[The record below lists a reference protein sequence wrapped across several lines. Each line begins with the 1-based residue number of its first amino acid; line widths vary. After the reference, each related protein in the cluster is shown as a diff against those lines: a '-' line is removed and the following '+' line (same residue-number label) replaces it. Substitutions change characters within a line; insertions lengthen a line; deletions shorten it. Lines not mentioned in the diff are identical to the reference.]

1 MAAPAGAHGGRYG
14 STMALLLIANAVD
27 AADLSLLPGLFRALE
42 QDFGVGPKGLASLV
56 LSQSTLKGL
65 AYPAWGVLSDRYP
78 RKPALWGACVA
89 WGLAAA
95 ALVFCT
101 SFELLAACLGAGG
114 VALACLMPVSQS
126 MMSDIIPAHKRG
138 TAFGQMQLAGNVGS
152 LLGGALSTVTSELM
166 VFGIWRG
173 WRLCF
178 MIVAVISLALAP
190 AICVFLKEPA
200 RGGVIDDCIADVATD
215 DHADGV
221 SFSGENG
228 PLTEPMPTHRRRRR
242 HHLGLCDQV
251 RLIFSRRTF
260 LLLVGQGVVGNM
272 PWVAFD
278 SFGVLWLQ
286 YLGFENSV
294 VAQLMIARRL
304 GGAGGALFGGWLS
317 DKLFGLYGDG
327 ARIACAQF
335 SVLSGMPM
343 IYVTLMLLPRTP
355 NEYWLYCASLLLF
368 GFGASWCTPACNRP
382 IITEIVQPE
391 IRGSIIG
398 FWIGIETVIS
408 ALSAPA
414 AAYLAKD
421 VFGYE
426 RNPQPVDEMDDE
438 TRRGNV
444 DALARAL
451 LWTMIVPWV
460 PCFLFYTA
468 MHWTYKKDKAE
479 YHAQLS
485 TLMAGRGQ
493 VERESSR
500 GSRDLNPAMTVRGR
514 GSATSSAVHDGE
526 QETTSLLAR
535 GRSNTDAP

>member
-1 MAAPAGAHGGRYG
+1 MAAAGAHSRYG

-65 AYPAWGVLSDRYP
+65 AYPAWGVVSDRYP
-78 RKPALWGACVA
+78 RKPALWGACAA

-95 ALVFCT
+95 ALAFCT
-101 SFELLAACLGAGG
+101 TFELLAACLGAGG

-138 TAFGQMQLAGNVGS
+138 TAFGQMQLAGNIGS

-178 MIVAVISLALAP
+178 VIVAVVSLALVP
-190 AICVFLKEPA
+190 AICVLLKEPA
-200 RGGVIDDCIADVATD
+200 RGGVGDAFIADVSTEE
-215 DHADGV
+215 HADDD
-221 SFSGENG
+221 SFSGENV
-228 PLTEPMPTHRRRRR
+228 PLREPVPAPRRR
-242 HHLGLCDQV
+242 HQRQHLGLCDQV
-251 RLIFSRRTF
+251 HLIFSRRTF

-286 YLGFENSV
+286 YIGFTNGA

-304 GGAGGALFGGWLS
+304 GGAAGGLFGGWFS
-317 DKLFGLYGDG
+317 DKLFAVYGDG
-327 ARIACAQF
+327 ARIVCAQF
-335 SVLSGMPM
+335 SVLSGVPT

-355 NEYWLYCASLLLF
+355 SSYWLYCASLLLF

-391 IRGSIIG
+391 IRGSILG
-398 FWIGIETVIS
+398 FWIGIETAIS
-408 ALSAPA
+408 AFSAPA

-421 VFGYE
+421 MFGYE

-460 PCFLFYTA
+460 PCFLFYTG
-468 MHWTYKKDKAE
+468 MHWTYKKDKAD

-485 TLMAGRGQ
+485 TLMAGRRQ
-493 VERESSR
+493 VDRQSSR
-500 GSRDLNPAMTVRGR
+500 GSGGRDLNPAMGVRGR
-514 GSATSSAVHDGE
+514 GSATSAVHGGE
-526 QETTSLLAR
+526 RETTSLLAR
-535 GRSNTDAP
+535 DRSNCDAP